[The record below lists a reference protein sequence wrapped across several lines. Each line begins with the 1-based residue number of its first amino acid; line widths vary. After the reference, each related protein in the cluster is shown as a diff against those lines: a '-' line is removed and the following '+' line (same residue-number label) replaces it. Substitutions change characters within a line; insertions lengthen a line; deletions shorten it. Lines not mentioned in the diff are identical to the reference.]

1 MLPILKH
8 LILDIKAKHMISLG
22 TNFETSNVD
31 MSVGYHCYLNCMRIS
46 AGSILKCSGNIAKK
60 CKLPKCSLLNN
71 TMSQNAGAIN
81 ETQT

>member
-22 TNFETSNVD
+22 TNFKTSNVD
-31 MSVGYHCYLNCMRIS
+31 MSVGYHCYLNC
-46 AGSILKCSGNIAKK
+46 ILKCSGNIAKK